1 MRQDAGWKYCVTG
14 RDEMNV
20 RVNIVNA
27 AQETAGMK
35 AKIEAILARLK
46 IVMRNNRLALL
57 MDMRRNCPKQTGN
70 TAKSIRT
77 VASDGGL
84 TFTVVSDNPNVER
97 LEFGTAPHWIFPRFK
112 KALYWV
118 GALYPVKKVFHPGT
132 RARPFI
138 MPAVNRF
145 TAKILAD
152 IERVFRG
159 V

>member
-1 MRQDAGWKYCVTG
+1 
-14 RDEMNV
+14 MNV

-27 AQETAGMK
+27 AQESAGMK
-35 AKIEAILARLK
+35 VKIEAILARLK

-57 MDMRRNCPKQTGN
+57 MDIRRNCSKQSGA
-70 TAKSIRT
+70 TAKSIKT

-84 TFTVVSDNPNVER
+84 TFTIESDNPNVER
-97 LEFGTAPHWIFPRFK
+97 LEFGTPPHWIFPRFK
-112 KALYWV
+112 KALYWA
-118 GALYPVKKVFHPGT
+118 GALHPVRKVFHPGT
-132 RARPFI
+132 RAQPFI

-152 IERVFRG
+152 ISRVFKG